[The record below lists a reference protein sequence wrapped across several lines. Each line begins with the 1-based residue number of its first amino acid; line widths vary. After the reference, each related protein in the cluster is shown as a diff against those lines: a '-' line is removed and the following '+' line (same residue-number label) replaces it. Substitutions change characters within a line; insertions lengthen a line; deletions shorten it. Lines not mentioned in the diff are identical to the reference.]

1 MELENRVISVGEV
14 KVSYSECILS
24 NSCQNLLMAWMPGMT
39 EGKEFRMTLSYAK
52 LR

>member
-1 MELENRVISVGEV
+1 MLD
-14 KVSYSECILS
+14 SECNLS
-24 NSCQNLLMAWMPGMT
+24 NSCQNLLMAWMPVMT